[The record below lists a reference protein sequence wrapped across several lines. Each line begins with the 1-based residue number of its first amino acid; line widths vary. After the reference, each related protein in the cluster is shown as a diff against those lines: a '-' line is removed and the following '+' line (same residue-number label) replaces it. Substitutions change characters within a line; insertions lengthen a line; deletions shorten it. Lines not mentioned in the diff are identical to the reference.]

1 MAQRQNIIEESFENV
16 QARFRSAGEELQ
28 KLQDRAN
35 ENRQELADRAQARA
49 EKVQKQLLKVPAI
62 KAADDFRIDMVK
74 QIEAQVD
81 EFISRMPVAS
91 MSEVKKLERKVN
103 GLTRKV
109 RALEKAAQ
117 S

>member
-1 MAQRQNIIEESFENV
+1 
-16 QARFRSAGEELQ
+16 
-28 KLQDRAN
+28 
-35 ENRQELADRAQARA
+35 
-49 EKVQKQLLKVPAI
+49 
-62 KAADDFRIDMVK
+62 
-74 QIEAQVD
+74 
-81 EFISRMPVAS
+81 MPVAS